1 MADSEAAV
9 MARLIAHAGTA
20 ALVNR
25 RVWHSAL
32 PQDPTLPAI
41 TVQEISG
48 VPESTMGDDT
58 GHVRGTVQVDA
69 WAAKRDG
76 CKALAEQ
83 VRDALQRYVGTHEG
97 STLTVVGMNSMGV
110 RYESDGR
117 IWRASQDFELWWTET
132 V

>member
-1 MADSEAAV
+1 

-41 TVQEISG
+41 TLQEITG
-48 VPESTMGDDT
+48 VPEGTMGNDT
-58 GHVRGTVQVDA
+58 GHVRGMIQVDS
-69 WAAKRDG
+69 WAAKRDA

-83 VRDALQRYVGTHEG
+83 VRDALQRYVGTHE
-97 STLTVVGMNSMGV
+97 STTLTFIGMNSQGV
-110 RYESDGR
+110 RYESEGR
-117 IWRASQDFELWWTET
+117 LFRCSQDFDFWWTET